1 MCDAQRAPLELCW
14 RARLEFRGCVLS
26 GWGVVG
32 STGEVLS
39 TFGARVSSLLLVRL
53 LLSSEGLHS
62 NYFRELVSL
71 CGRGASL

>member
-1 MCDAQRAPLELCW
+1 MSSLV
-14 RARLEFRGCVLS
+14 G
-26 GWGVVG
+26 GIVG

-39 TFGARVSSLLLVRL
+39 TFGARVSSLLLLGL

-71 CGRGASL
+71 CSRGASL